1 MSVFCRHTHDRE
13 PTADYPDLCW
23 WLDLNFHPVVYIFC
37 GTALWWHSLNKKNLL
52 FNQCRKERKL
62 CVSVIAASQSPYLS
76 PLLQQQIHI
85 VRLSEVKPK
94 SKSLSGNCIWKPI
107 HKTSYQHPVLASCPK
122 RMSPSLKGSLF
133 VSVRPPEIP
142 CRLLI
147 SQPMCVISPRFSGID
162 CLMMNAAGLWI
173 FYSCCPIPISI
184 LLLTQ
189 PRDKH
194 Y

>member
-1 MSVFCRHTHDRE
+1 MSVFCRHTHYRE

-23 WLDLNFHPVVYIFC
+23 WLDLNFCPIVYIFC

-52 FNQCRKERKL
+52 LNQCRKEQKL

-85 VRLSEVKPK
+85 VRLSEVKP
-94 SKSLSGNCIWKPI
+94 SGNCIWKPI
-107 HKTSYQHPVLASCPK
+107 HKTSYQHPVLASCRK

-147 SQPMCVISPRFSGID
+147 SRPMCVISPRFLGID

-189 PRDKH
+189 LRDKH